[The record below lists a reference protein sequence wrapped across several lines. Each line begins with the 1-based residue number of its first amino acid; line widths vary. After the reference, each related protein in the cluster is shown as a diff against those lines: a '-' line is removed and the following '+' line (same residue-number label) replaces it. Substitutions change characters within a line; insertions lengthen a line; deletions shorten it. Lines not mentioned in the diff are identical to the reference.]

1 MPYNSMVSRGDA
13 QALIPEQVSNSILT
27 NLQAESAAMGLFTR
41 IQMSTNQTRLPVLA
55 ALPSAYF
62 VTGDTG
68 LKQTTDMSWSNKY
81 LNVEELAA
89 IVPIPENVF
98 DDLNFNVWNTAQP
111 LIEQAI
117 ARALDNAIFFGVNK
131 PSSWPDAI
139 VPAAVAASH
148 SVARGTNTAGAAGGL
163 AADLNDVFA
172 KVESDGY
179 DVDMIL
185 ANRSYKGRLRNARTA
200 DGVQYPELTSDQV
213 YGVNVTYPLR
223 GLWPTGASAAEVIVG
238 NRREAILG
246 IRGDMTMKVLDQAVI
261 QGADGTIQYNLPQ
274 QDMIALRVVMRV
286 AYQVANTINYDNP
299 TEATR
304 YPFAVLTAPA
314 Q

>member
-1 MPYNSMVSRGDA
+1 MVSRADA

-68 LKQTTDMSWSNKY
+68 MKQTTDMSWSNKY
-81 LNVEELAA
+81 LNVEEIAA
-89 IVPIPENVF
+89 IVPIPEAVF
-98 DDLNFNVWNTAQP
+98 DDLNFNVWSTAQP
-111 LIEQAI
+111 MIEQAI
-117 ARALDNAIFFGVNK
+117 ARTLDNAVFFGVNK

-148 SVARGTNTAGAAGGL
+148 AVARGTNSTGAAGGL
-163 AADLNDVFA
+163 AADLNDTFA

-213 YGVNVTYPLR
+213 YGVPVSYPLR
-223 GLWPTGASAAEVIVG
+223 GLWPTGNSVAEVIVG
-238 NRREAILG
+238 NRQEAILG

-261 QGADGTIQYNLPQ
+261 QGADGSIQYNLPQ

-286 AYQVANTINYDNP
+286 AFQVANTINYDQP
-299 TEATR
+299 TEASR
-304 YPFAVLTAPA
+304 YPFAVLTSPA
-314 Q
+314 N